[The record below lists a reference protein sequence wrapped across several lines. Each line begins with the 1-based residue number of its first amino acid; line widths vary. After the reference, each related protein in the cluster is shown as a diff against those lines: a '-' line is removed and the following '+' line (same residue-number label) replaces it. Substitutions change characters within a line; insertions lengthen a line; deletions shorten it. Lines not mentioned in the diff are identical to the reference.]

1 MEYFIIIGISLVLVL
16 FVHQVKLA
24 INRTKQNTKTKIQA
38 NIYSREFTITKSH
51 PKYEGEN
58 VEYVSIGKDG
68 IATIKTLYSGEI
80 LEAKEN
86 AFFTGKDYGSH
97 GLQLIS
103 VSYDEQKMLLKRYL
117 PVDTEVE

>member
-24 INRTKQNTKTKIQA
+24 INRTKQNTKTRIQA
-38 NIYSREFTITKSH
+38 NYSREFTITKSH

-58 VEYVSIGKDG
+58 VECVSIGKDG
-68 IATIKTLYSGEI
+68 IAIIKTLYSGEI

-86 AFFTGKDYGSH
+86 EFFTGKDYGSH

-117 PVDTEVE
+117 PEDTEVE